1 MLKIRTAIAIN
12 LSIGFEECI
21 RYGMIGW
28 SSHTRFILWDITAMQ
43 IYMNGSR
50 MLGGKFVE
58 ETLHW
63 EVVFAF
69 QEVRRCAAEIDLASR
84 QAHDTREVDRDVSN
98 EVSSLNLDCFL
109 TLHACSAL
117 RLSLCFLSLD

>member
-1 MLKIRTAIAIN
+1 MLKIRTAIANN
-12 LSIGFEECI
+12 LPSGFEECI

-28 SSHTRFILWDITAMQ
+28 SFRKRFILRDITAMQ
-43 IYMNGSR
+43 SCMNGSR
-50 MLGGKFVE
+50 MLGRKFVV
-58 ETLHW
+58 ETRHW
-63 EVVFAF
+63 EVVFSF

-109 TLHACSAL
+109 TLHSCSAL
-117 RLSLCFLSLD
+117 